1 MTLASRRWIPGWAAL
16 LLLLAAAPS
25 PAEDGAPAG
34 DGAPVPKLVVDR
46 EEHDFGV
53 AAQEQEL
60 HAEFTITNAGTAPLK
75 EPASEKSPGIKPVA
89 DCGCYGTTLSATE
102 IPPGGT
108 ATLKVSFRTLM
119 LVGPIVKKLTLH
131 SNDPARPM
139 VAIRLKILVGAGVVV
154 DPGRIYF
161 GDVLVGSTPSG
172 SVFAKWLEG
181 VGKPFQVTAV
191 EVPGHAETI
200 RVTTTPH
207 EEKQTL
213 GRDAENKPIEGLWK
227 GTRVTFAFTKPPP
240 VGMLSATALLRTDH
254 PEYPRIAVPLTVN
267 VSGRVWVQQRTLTFG
282 WVKAGETKRNAFA
295 VRPFNKD
302 VKLGS
307 VKAEARGGKV
317 LVEVT
322 REEKGPSPGWRVAV
336 SVPKDAPPGKID
348 DVIDL
353 TTDVPGEERIEVA
366 VRGEVLPGPR

>member
-1 MTLASRRWIPGWAAL
+1 MTSAPRQRLPGWAAF
-16 LLLLAAAPS
+16 LLLLAAV
-25 PAEDGAPAG
+25 PAVAEGSAG
-34 DGAPVPKLVVDR
+34 GPRLVVDR
-46 EEHDFGV
+46 ESHDFGV
-53 AAQEQEL
+53 AAQEQEV
-60 HAEFTITNAGTAPLK
+60 HAEFTITNAGDALLEKPATEKTA
-75 EPASEKSPGIKPVA
+75 GIKAVA

-119 LVGPIVKKLTLH
+119 LVGPITKRLTLH
-131 SNDPARPM
+131 SNDPVRPM
-139 VAIRLKILVGAGVVV
+139 VTITLRILVGAGVVV

-161 GDVLVGSTPSG
+161 GDVLAGSTPTG

-191 EVPGHAETI
+191 EVPGHAEAI
-200 RVTTTPH
+200 QVTTAPH
-207 EEKQTL
+207 EEKQVL
-213 GRDAENKPIEGLWK
+213 RRDAENQPVEGTWK
-227 GTRVTFAFTKPPP
+227 GTKVTFAFVKPPP
-240 VGMLSATALLRTDH
+240 VGMLSASALLRTDH
-254 PEYPRIAVPLTVN
+254 PDYPRIEVPLTVN
-267 VSGRVWVQQRTLTFG
+267 VSGRVWVQSRTVNFG
-282 WVKAGETKRNAFA
+282 WLKAGETKRNTFA
-295 VRPFNKD
+295 VRPFNKE

-307 VKAEARGGKV
+307 LQAVARRGKV

-322 REEKGPSPGWRVAV
+322 REEKGPSPGWRVTA

-353 TTDVPGEERIEVA
+353 TTDVPGEERIEIA